1 MGVYVDHVNII
12 SRQRRLYLYPDQP
25 PPVFFCLKTRK
36 NEQ

>member
-1 MGVYVDHVNII
+1 MGVYVDHANII

-25 PPVFFCLKTRK
+25 QPVFFCLKTRK